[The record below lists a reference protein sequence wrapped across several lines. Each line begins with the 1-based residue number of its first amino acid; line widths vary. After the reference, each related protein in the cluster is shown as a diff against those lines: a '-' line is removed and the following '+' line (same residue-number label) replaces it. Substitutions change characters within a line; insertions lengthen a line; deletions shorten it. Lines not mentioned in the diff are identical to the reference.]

1 MMLPVRLPALAGNYP
16 CILLRTKPPIR
27 LPVRDTMSSEKRKFP
42 LCDAAMEGK
51 AHVNSTPAPLLLIVE
66 VFMASV
72 VLRQGDKAQALTLR
86 LLEETE
92 DIMDEEMHSRLPVAY
107 HNNYV
112 ARLKLK
118 NSRISIMKYSQV
130 ARYKNNS
137 VRLYT
142 RTVATSEYARN
153 KAMADKKGKTIFPRL
168 RLSKRASA
176 TDLSILTADRDDGED
191 HSTISDSRISL
202 LSTGASFGS
211 MR

>member
-16 CILLRTKPPIR
+16 CILLRTKVRDSASLPRFVSPYIYTRRSCMVDTYHHYSQPPIR

-107 HNNYV
+107 HKYV
-112 ARLKLK
+112 SSAC
-118 NSRISIMKYSQV
+118 
-130 ARYKNNS
+130 
-137 VRLYT
+137 
-142 RTVATSEYARN
+142 
-153 KAMADKKGKTIFPRL
+153 
-168 RLSKRASA
+168 LS
-176 TDLSILTADRDDGED
+176 LVQY
-191 HSTISDSRISL
+191 
-202 LSTGASFGS
+202 
-211 MR
+211 